1 MPTITLPDGST
12 KFFDHPVTVMQVAES
27 IGPGL
32 AKATLAGRVDGELV
46 DACVAIDH
54 DASLEIVTPRDDD
67 GVDIIRHS
75 CAHLLGQALK
85 TLYPD
90 VRMAIGPVIE
100 DGFYYDVALDRTLTP
115 EDLAAIE
122 ARMLELAER
131 DHEVIREVVSREQ
144 ALAAFE
150 QRNEPYKQ
158 AIVREIP
165 DGETIAL
172 YHHEDYTDMCKG
184 PHVPNSRHLRAFKLT
199 SLAGAYWRGDSNNEM
214 LTRIYGTAW
223 ANKKDLKAYLERIEE
238 AKKRDHRAIGRR
250 LDYFHLQEEAPG
262 MVFWHDR
269 GWKIYLTITDY
280 IRRKLDARGYREVH
294 TPSIIDLSLWQKSG
308 HADKFS
314 DDMFL
319 TGSEDR
325 QYAVKP
331 MNCPAHVQIFNRG
344 LTSYRDLPIRLAE
357 FGSCHRNEASG
368 TLHGLMRVRGFV
380 QDDAHIFCTEEQIA
394 DEVSAFIDLVYEVY
408 ADFGFEDVS
417 VKLSTRPEQRVGSD
431 EVWDKAETAL
441 EASLNAKKLDWQLQP
456 GEGAFYGPKIEF
468 ALRDCLNR
476 VWQLGTVQL
485 DFAMPERLGAEY
497 VDEHSERRTPVMI
510 HRAILGSLERF
521 IGILIEHHA
530 GSLPLWLA
538 PVQAVVLNITDR
550 QFDYAAEVAET
561 LTAAGLRVENDLRN
575 EKIGYKI
582 REQTLQ
588 RIPYLLVLGDREVET
603 RTVAVRTREGE
614 DLGAIELNELTDRLV
629 REVAERG

>member
-1 MPTITLPDGST
+1 
-12 KFFDHPVTVMQVAES
+12 
-27 IGPGL
+27 IGRGL

-90 VRMAIGPVIE
+90 VQMAIGPVIE
-100 DGFYYDVALDRTLTP
+100 DGFYYDVALGRTLTP

-131 DHEVIREVVSREQ
+131 DHEVIREVASREQ

-269 GWKIYLTITDY
+269 GWKIY
-280 IRRKLDARGYREVH
+280 
-294 TPSIIDLSLWQKSG
+294 
-308 HADKFS
+308 
-314 DDMFL
+314 
-319 TGSEDR
+319 
-325 QYAVKP
+325 
-331 MNCPAHVQIFNRG
+331 
-344 LTSYRDLPIRLAE
+344 
-357 FGSCHRNEASG
+357 
-368 TLHGLMRVRGFV
+368 
-380 QDDAHIFCTEEQIA
+380 
-394 DEVSAFIDLVYEVY
+394 
-408 ADFGFEDVS
+408 
-417 VKLSTRPEQRVGSD
+417 
-431 EVWDKAETAL
+431 
-441 EASLNAKKLDWQLQP
+441 
-456 GEGAFYGPKIEF
+456 
-468 ALRDCLNR
+468 
-476 VWQLGTVQL
+476 
-485 DFAMPERLGAEY
+485 
-497 VDEHSERRTPVMI
+497 
-510 HRAILGSLERF
+510 
-521 IGILIEHHA
+521 
-530 GSLPLWLA
+530 
-538 PVQAVVLNITDR
+538 
-550 QFDYAAEVAET
+550 
-561 LTAAGLRVENDLRN
+561 
-575 EKIGYKI
+575 
-582 REQTLQ
+582 
-588 RIPYLLVLGDREVET
+588 
-603 RTVAVRTREGE
+603 
-614 DLGAIELNELTDRLV
+614 
-629 REVAERG
+629 